1 MQTSRFQSITARFS
15 PHNLRSSFRR
25 SSTSSS
31 STSSSSRASSADRAS
46 FASLASSSPAAS
58 IINSIVLRRKSEL
71 ELCDETER
79 PPHILEPMP
88 VAHFCSLEERMM
100 SF

>member
-31 STSSSSRASSADRAS
+31 STSSSRASSADRAS
-46 FASLASSSPAAS
+46 FASLTSSSPAAS
-58 IINSIVLRRKSEL
+58 VINSIVLRRKSEL